1 MDAIKIFVEGKS
13 DRQLIKACVETWFN
27 YKLTNT
33 EIVMT
38 GGWTNVATDQV
49 KNQMMTNEGVSLFI
63 LDADKDC
70 ESRRKEALK
79 ILGAYE
85 LPFKLFLFPNDK
97 DNGAVEDLLM
107 SIINPK
113 NKPVLD
119 CWDKYVQCLKTKKIE
134 GREKPL
140 TIPARKS
147 QVYCYME
154 TFYGG
159 TKKEK
164 ELIKDENRD
173 FKNKELW
180 NFGNPALISLKN
192 FLKPYFFKKEE

>member
-79 ILGAYE
+79 DS
-85 LPFKLFLFPNDK
+85 FPSPHMTTD
-97 DNGAVEDLLM
+97 G
-107 SIINPK
+107 
-113 NKPVLD
+113 
-119 CWDKYVQCLKTKKIE
+119 
-134 GREKPL
+134 
-140 TIPARKS
+140 
-147 QVYCYME
+147 
-154 TFYGG
+154 
-159 TKKEK
+159 
-164 ELIKDENRD
+164 
-173 FKNKELW
+173 
-180 NFGNPALISLKN
+180 
-192 FLKPYFFKKEE
+192 

>member
-13 DRQLIKACVETWFN
+13 DRQLIKACVETWFD
-27 YKLTNT
+27 YELTKS
-33 EIVMT
+33 EIEVIE
-38 GGWTNVATDQV
+38 GWTNIATEKT
-49 KNQMMTNEGVSLFI
+49 KNLMMTNEGVSLFI

-70 ESRRKEALK
+70 ESRRKEVLK
-79 ILGAYE
+79 ILDAYD
-85 LPFKLFLFPNDK
+85 LPYKLFLFPNDK
-97 DNGAVEDLLM
+97 DNGMIEDLLM
-107 SIINPK
+107 TIINPN
-113 NKPVLD
+113 NKPVLE

-154 TFYGG
+154 TIYGE

-164 ELIKDENRD
+164 DLIKDENRD

-180 NFGNPALISLKN
+180 DLGNPALIPLKN
-192 FLKPYFFKKEE
+192 FLKPYFSEKEG